1 MKTYPLNKNDVSA
14 LMLEHGITPTLQRV
28 EIAQILFAKPQH
40 LSAENVLNMVNKTSI
55 QVSKA
60 TVYNT
65 LGLFAKEG
73 LIREVIV
80 DPTKVF
86 YDPTTVP
93 HHHFYNV
100 DTGSLTDIDADTVVL
115 ERLPDLPHGTTAAG
129 VDVIIRVRSEQKTGD
144 NLR

>member
-1 MKTYPLNKNDVSA
+1 MKSYPLNKTDVSA
-14 LMLEHGITPTLQRV
+14 LMLDNGITPTLQRV

-40 LSAENVLNMVNKTSI
+40 LSAEDVLTMVNKTGV

-80 DPTKVF
+80 DPAKVF

-100 DTGSLTDIDADTVVL
+100 DTGTLTDIDAETVVL
-115 ERLPDLPHGTTAAG
+115 ESLPELPQGTTAAG
-129 VDVIIRVRSEQKTGD
+129 VDVIIRVRSEPKTAAAKQ
-144 NLR
+144 